1 MIAGATLRLAAGSA
15 LGFFYAFC
23 FLSGTSAAYCCENE
37 KTVKNNKTCVCVRAR
52 VCACVTVLVGEAVRV
67 CLLV

>member
-37 KTVKNNKTCVCVRAR
+37 KTVKNNKTCVC
-52 VCACVTVLVGEAVRV
+52 ACVTVLVGEAVRV